1 MSSPCPLNSGKR
13 ELRSGS
19 INRNV
24 PGNSYLQ
31 SVTHVMII
39 VFFSMIL
46 FTQPRGVT
54 IILLK
59 LRNLKSFEVTADT
72 SRYQR
77 HSKLLVR
84 LLKTPE
90 TMCKKEI
97 TLLTIIMHI
106 ILLRGQELH
115 MLLLKCV
122 VPVDTTGS

>member
-1 MSSPCPLNSGKR
+1 
-13 ELRSGS
+13 
-19 INRNV
+19 
-24 PGNSYLQ
+24 
-31 SVTHVMII
+31 MII
-39 VFFSMIL
+39 VFFFLMIL

-59 LRNLKSFEVTADT
+59 LRNLKTFEVTVHT
-72 SRYQR
+72 SRYHR

-90 TMCKKEI
+90 RMCKKEI
-97 TLLTIIMHI
+97 TLLTIIMHV